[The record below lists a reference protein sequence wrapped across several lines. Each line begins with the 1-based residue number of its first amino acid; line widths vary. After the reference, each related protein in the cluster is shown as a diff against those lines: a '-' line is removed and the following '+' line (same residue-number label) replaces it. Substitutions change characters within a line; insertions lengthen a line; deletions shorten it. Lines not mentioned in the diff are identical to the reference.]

1 MCATAVCAATR
12 QENTTM
18 TDQPRDDDAV
28 RRTDEATDDSD
39 TEGHAFLVDPISSRQ
54 IARDRSAE
62 IERAARERQRQK
74 EARPNR

>member
-1 MCATAVCAATR
+1 
-12 QENTTM
+12 M

-28 RRTDEATDDSD
+28 RRNDPQATDDTD

>member
-1 MCATAVCAATR
+1 
-12 QENTTM
+12 M
-18 TDQPRDDDAV
+18 TDQQRDEEIVHGRDPQ
-28 RRTDEATDDSD
+28 ATDDSD